1 VLVPQGVVEIRS
13 ETSFITFTARSCKEF
28 FTIGLQLK
36 HQGLGVLTRSDV
48 DMRMILKVHPTDL
61 LAFDFAKPTV
71 AQLFVRFLFAFPF
84 SLRTDGVEADA
95 TDFPG
100 RGD

>member
-1 VLVPQGVVEIRS
+1 MEIGRDRRDREALSGLTDGV
-13 ETSFITFTARSCKEF
+13 A
-28 FTIGLQLK
+28 
-36 HQGLGVLTRSDV
+36 H
-48 DMRMILKVHPTDL
+48 L

-84 SLRTDGVEADA
+84 SFRTDGAEADA

>member
-1 VLVPQGVVEIRS
+1 
-13 ETSFITFTARSCKEF
+13 
-28 FTIGLQLK
+28 
-36 HQGLGVLTRSDV
+36 
-48 DMRMILKVHPTDL
+48 L

-84 SLRTDGVEADA
+84 SFRTDGAEADA